1 MPAWLVLMFRF
12 FLAWLVCFTLA
23 SLMHSQFVLAGLA
36 QQNITISFSDRY
48 QMTLSDWW
56 GLLPTYGAVIAIGL
70 ALAFLVVGLL
80 RRHYMR
86 LPAWLYALAGFV
98 ALLSIHLAM
107 QPIMDITLIAGA
119 RGELGLLTQALAGLA
134 GGWIFCL
141 TTPKAQRYFS

>member
-56 GLLPTYGAVIAIGL
+56 GLLPTYGVVIAIGL
-70 ALAFLVVGLL
+70 ALAFVVVGLL

-119 RGELGLLTQALAGLA
+119 RGELGLLAQALAGLA